1 MVILRYFISFIFKPI
16 TIWLLPI
23 NLNSFVT
30 KKKEGSS
37 GNYWKDIEEA
47 HRIKR
52 RALSFKKRRQGWYQ
66 GWLDSWAEAWLCLL
80 QSLSYCSALIST
92 YLYILTSFWY
102 FHYSKRNIFPRW
114 FQRVRSQAKTQVGP
128 AWVLCLLLNVCLPRQ
143 PAGCEAV
150 IGTDWIT
157 CLPLW
162 TGKQICCQM
171 KGRKAC
177 WADHRYYVHWH
188 CSCEICL

>member
-1 MVILRYFISFIFKPI
+1 MVGLLIYSSLLLRSSVKFCSFIYNVPVHFLL
-16 TIWLLPI
+16 WLFWGILYHSF
-23 NLNSFVT
+23 LNQLQSDFCLLISILLLL

-114 FQRVRSQAKTQVGP
+114 FQRVRS
-128 AWVLCLLLNVCLPRQ
+128 
-143 PAGCEAV
+143 
-150 IGTDWIT
+150 I
-157 CLPLW
+157 
-162 TGKQICCQM
+162 
-171 KGRKAC
+171 
-177 WADHRYYVHWH
+177 
-188 CSCEICL
+188 